1 MPTKIVLLPLTHPT
15 TTRNKTTDA
24 GEKIVGPGDYFLIL
38 LIFESSYFSVD
49 TFFISFSLLST
60 STE

>member
-1 MPTKIVLLPLTHPT
+1 MPIKIVLLPLTHPT
-15 TTRNKTTDA
+15 TTHNKTTDA

-49 TFFISFSLLST
+49 TFFISFR
-60 STE
+60 